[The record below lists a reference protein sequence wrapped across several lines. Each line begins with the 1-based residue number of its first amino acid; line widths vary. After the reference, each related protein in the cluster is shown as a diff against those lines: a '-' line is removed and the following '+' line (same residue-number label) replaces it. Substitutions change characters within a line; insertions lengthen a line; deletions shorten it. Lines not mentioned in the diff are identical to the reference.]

1 MFYDSKRMAVS
12 QGFDRYTL
20 GHKGLKGTLAVSI
33 SFILWPEIEAML
45 SSLFPFWS
53 VYMGEV
59 SAIVAK
65 GSNAIRSLP
74 GLEQVFE
81 WLDNILVEI
90 KLRLINALSR

>member
-1 MFYDSKRMAVS
+1 MIANAWQY
-12 QGFDRYTL
+12 L
-20 GHKGLKGTLAVSI
+20 KGLTVIHWGIKALKALWPYLLV
-33 SFILWPEIEAML
+33 FILWPEIDAML

-74 GLEQVFE
+74 GLEQGFE